1 MVAFSSKPLKPSPL
15 LQAIRKR
22 PFLLFG
28 LPFVG
33 IMVGASFA
41 LEKFTQTKYDY
52 ESNKI
57 RTITWEEE
65 LGMKKNRK
73 KVDLREEYYVCVAAT
88 RYNVPG

>member
-1 MVAFSSKPLKPSPL
+1 MTAFSSKPLKPSPL

-57 RTITWEEE
+57 RTMSWEEE

-73 KVDLREEYYVCVAAT
+73 KVDLREEYYVCLIEPCVS
-88 RYNVPG
+88 VPS